1 MKRQHE
7 DAEEELVYCPPSP
20 RCRCETKPAA
30 PAASVDMMDVD
41 LTDIHALSNS
51 ALSNSVAFTD
61 IVLTDFSDFWDQGFQ
76 EYMHARMLVESA
88 STKP

>member
-7 DAEEELVYCPPSP
+7 DAEGELVYPPTK
-20 RCRCETKPAA
+20 RRRCEAQ
-30 PAASVDMMDVD
+30 PAASAVSVDTMDVD

-61 IVLTDFSDFWDQGFQ
+61 IVLTDFSDLWDQGFQ
-76 EYMHARMLVESA
+76 EYLHARMLVESA
-88 STKP
+88 SMHP

>member
-1 MKRQHE
+1 
-7 DAEEELVYCPPSP
+7 
-20 RCRCETKPAA
+20 
-30 PAASVDMMDVD
+30 MDVD

-88 STKP
+88 SMHL